1 VLPRVVTGITLAAVG
16 VLLLLDAWDAIAL
29 PAAVIPAV
37 LLVGLGASLIVGH
50 GGREREGAQG
60 REAEREE
67 AQGREA
73 EREEAERRE
82 ARRDAAAREET
93 ERETG

>member
-50 GGREREGAQG
+50 GGRERE
-60 REAEREE
+60 E

>member
-67 AQGREA
+67 A
-73 EREEAERRE
+73 ERRE